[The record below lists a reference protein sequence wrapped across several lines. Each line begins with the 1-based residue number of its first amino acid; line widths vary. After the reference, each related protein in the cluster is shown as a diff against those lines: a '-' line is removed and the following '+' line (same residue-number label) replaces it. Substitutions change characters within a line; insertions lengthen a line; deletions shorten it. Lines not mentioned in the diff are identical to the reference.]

1 MLENEE
7 GARTTPSVIGFQA
20 DGSRIVGQ
28 PAKRGAVTN
37 AKGTVYGA
45 KRLIGR
51 AFDDPETQK
60 DAKMVPYDIVRAP
73 NGDAWVS
80 VNGKEYSPSQIGAFV
95 LTKMAETAQRHLGGM
110 PDKAVI
116 TVPAYFNDSQRQA
129 TKDAGRIA
137 GFKAVRIVNEPT
149 AAALSYGIN
158 VEELQT
164 IAVYDLGGGT
174 FDISILEVSDGIFEV
189 KSTNGDSSLG
199 GEDFD
204 EAILNHMITS
214 FKNKTG
220 VDLSNESM
228 AIQRLREAAED
239 SKRRLDASPST
250 EINLPFITQNDAGP
264 VHFELTFT
272 KDELESL
279 TGPLVDKT
287 REPTL
292 NALRDAHLSPSDV
305 DRVLL
310 VGGMTRMPKVVETVT
325 EIFEGKAPFK
335 GVNPD
340 EAVAAGA
347 AIQGAVLDGAVS
359 GIALL
364 DVTPLSL
371 GTSVEGGLFARI
383 INRNTPIPAK
393 KTKVFTTAADN
404 QTHIHASILQGDR
417 EMAADNKELGT
428 LNLDGIPPMRRGV
441 PQIEVSFELDA
452 EGILKVTATDQAT
465 GVTSET
471 VVQAAGGLSE
481 AEIESMVR
489 DAEVYA
495 EEDKKRRAAIE
506 MKNEAEGLVHST
518 RDSINDASSILSDA
532 DKNAL
537 NAQVDALETA
547 LESGSADPDALKAK
561 IAELELNIQN
571 TFEAAY
577 KKNAPGQA
585 SSSASS
591 SPPQGEDGGAQE
603 GSDSQQK

>member
-1 MLENEE
+1 M
-7 GARTTPSVIGFQA
+7 G
-20 DGSRIVGQ
+20 
-28 PAKRGAVTN
+28 
-37 AKGTVYGA
+37 
-45 KRLIGR
+45 
-51 AFDDPETQK
+51 
-60 DAKMVPYDIVRAP
+60 
-73 NGDAWVS
+73 
-80 VNGKEYSPSQIGAFV
+80 
-95 LTKMAETAQRHLGGM
+95 
-110 PDKAVI
+110 
-116 TVPAYFNDSQRQA
+116 
-129 TKDAGRIA
+129 
-137 GFKAVRIVNEPT
+137 
-149 AAALSYGIN
+149 
-158 VEELQT
+158 
-164 IAVYDLGGGT
+164 
-174 FDISILEVSDGIFEV
+174 LEVSDGIFEV

-340 EAVAAGA
+340 EAV
-347 AIQGAVLDGAVS
+347 S

-481 AEIESMVR
+481 AEIESTVR

-591 SPPQGEDGGAQE
+591 SPPQGEDGGAQQE
-603 GSDSQQK
+603 GADSQQK